1 MEPMIKLQH
10 FDHLKSKIILKILK
24 WPEFLTAE
32 ALLGTQCL
40 LPTLALGFAADLR
53 PNKHIRQPSTEKSA
67 ENRGHT

>member
-10 FDHLKSKIILKILK
+10 FDHLKSMIILKILK
-24 WPEFLTAE
+24 WPEFLAAE

-53 PNKHIRQPSTEKSA
+53 PNKHIRQPLTEKWA
-67 ENRGHT
+67 ENRCHT